1 MTVVSTIAPK
11 RPGRAVARR
20 CVCGVQIKST
30 RPTNAA
36 KLLSGTERRVCR
48 HLRRATTALGA
59 YEIQS
64 ALRIRYPNTV
74 YRALEKLQG
83 FGFVHRL
90 ESRNAFIACDDPSE
104 IHSPGFIVCKEC
116 GKVEEF
122 PMSSGLSLLESLAQA
137 RQFTIEKT
145 TIELIGR
152 CRRCSQDS

>member
-36 KLLSGTERRVCR
+36 KLLSG
-48 HLRRATTALGA
+48 RATTALGA

-104 IHSPGFIVCKEC
+104 IHNPGFIVCKEC